1 MKTELSIKLDYL
13 KDRSNPAEV
22 FEAMASYINAYQDLG
37 QLLSSSIGLDTD
49 FSFQLNDIEK
59 GSILSKLSVISDKID
74 NLLEAAF
81 YNSGNELFKELID
94 EESTESEEQVEQ
106 LAAKLES
113 SLAQNIP
120 PQMIDPYI
128 DRQNLSFVL
137 SKFSNANQ
145 KIRNGESVTF
155 KNGESNRSE
164 CKINTSWRFL
174 GNPREMFQGD
184 TKSHETDDRL
194 YVKISVNEGNS
205 VWSFRSTLLNRS
217 FPARILQ
224 KEWLERY
231 QAGLIPAIGPKD
243 IIKAR
248 NKYDVYTPTKGH
260 GHPEI
265 RNAKIITIDNIER
278 YSGHQYEI
286 DA

>member
-1 MKTELSIKLDYL
+1 VKTELSIKLDYL

-81 YNSGNELFKELID
+81 YTSGNELFKELID

-155 KNGESNRSE
+155 KNGESNHSE
-164 CKINTSWRFL
+164 CQINTRWRFL

-224 KEWLERY
+224 KE
-231 QAGLIPAIGPKD
+231 
-243 IIKAR
+243 
-248 NKYDVYTPTKGH
+248 
-260 GHPEI
+260 
-265 RNAKIITIDNIER
+265 
-278 YSGHQYEI
+278 
-286 DA
+286 